1 MKELDSNYSEPSMGK
16 KKPSFFSKL
25 LSSTSLKDDRIENE
39 VTKLDTEKPGEVKQD
54 EPTATETDDS
64 ILLTPTI
71 DDSKSTT
78 PISFKRSST
87 LSKISKGLPTLS
99 FYRNS
104 KNRISNTNPIMQ
116 LVAFAAN
123 DSHSKELQK
132 NEIEDKMPP
141 IRPWFDAEVV
151 DHSNQDSIESMEI
164 GGSDQANVAPIEGL
178 PNIEGELKELFGLPI
193 NEEFVTGFID

>member
-1 MKELDSNYSEPSMGK
+1 MKESDSNFSDPSMGK
-16 KKPSFFSKL
+16 KKPLLKSKL
-25 LSSTSLKDDRIENE
+25 ISSTSLKDDRVENE
-39 VTKLDTEKPGEVKQD
+39 VTKLDPEKAGEVKQED
-54 EPTATETDDS
+54 PTSTETDDS

-87 LSKISKGLPTLS
+87 LSKISKRFPTLS